1 MKHLMLALALF
12 FVLSSPVW
20 AAPGVPY
27 LFNLWTDQAVG
38 TTPVTYSLTLE
49 NTTVGHIYY
58 HFSSGYTGTFTV
70 TVAEGFDGA
79 TLFSQEAVGTTD
91 ESTEVSGVITLTM
104 ICPDITVSVV
114 GDAAGEATVGVWQR

>member
-1 MKHLMLALALF
+1 MKHLMLALVLF
-12 FVLSSPVW
+12 LVFGAVAW

-38 TTPVTYSLTLE
+38 TTPITYSLTLE

-70 TVAEGFDGA
+70 TVAEGFDGE
-79 TLFSQEAVGTTD
+79 TLFSQGAVGTTD
-91 ESTEVSGVITLTM
+91 GSTEASGVITLTM

-114 GDAAGEATVGVWQR
+114 GDANGESTVGVWQR